1 VDVTTIICAYSLER
15 YHHLLD
21 TIESLVHQLH
31 PVGEII
37 VVIDQNTTLYRQ
49 VASDAGVYGWH
60 NVKLKFNEE
69 LSGVSYARN
78 VGIRESSGDIIA
90 FIDDDAIADP
100 KWVQAIVGSFAGDA
114 RVGAVTGLTV
124 PRWESDGSW
133 LPEELY
139 WMISCSYV
147 TSATTYEVERSF
159 GMNMAVKR
167 TVLDRVG
174 LFDERL
180 GLMGKKWLGGE
191 DTELVWRV
199 SKAGFKILCNPDV
212 KVFHAIPEKR
222 LKIDALLKRAFAG
235 GTSEG
240 HMIKVA
246 RHRVSPKTRR
256 QYLSTLLF
264 EFFPAKLRDAIAHRS
279 RIALKQALLVGMVL
293 VFWGFGF
300 FYGYLV

>member
-1 VDVTTIICAYSLER
+1 MDVSVIVCAYSLER
-15 YHHLLD
+15 YRHLLD

-37 VVIDQNTTLYRQ
+37 VVIDKNTALYRQ
-49 VASDAGVYGWH
+49 MASDATVYGWH

-69 LSGVSYARN
+69 LSGVSHARN
-78 VGIRESSGDIIA
+78 VGIKESSGDIIA
-90 FIDDDAIADP
+90 FIDDDAIVDP
-100 KWVQAIVGSFAGDA
+100 KWVQTIVGSFASDA
-114 RVGAVTGLTV
+114 HVGVVTGSTV

-133 LPEELY
+133 LPKELY

-147 TSATTYEVERSF
+147 TAATTYEVERVF
-159 GMNMAVKR
+159 AMNMAVKR

-180 GLMGKKWLGGE
+180 GLVGKKWIGGE

-199 SKAGFKILCNPDV
+199 SKSGFKILCNPDA

-222 LKIDALLKRAFAG
+222 LRIGALLKRAFAG

-246 RHRVSPKTRR
+246 RHRVSPTTRR

-264 EFFPAKLRDAIAHRS
+264 EFFPTKLRDAIVRRS

-300 FYGYLV
+300 FYGYVV